1 MSKADPTGESL
12 ESILASIRRSLAEQS
27 TDILNEDAGTAPEA
41 GYEPQPMMPGED
53 DDMPRLFGGAGAGA
67 ADAAPRNAL
76 SGPVLE
82 DPPPP
87 APAGAAPPHLSPP
100 GHAEMHAPVET
111 PARPAEEPPPPAG
124 VSFAAAP
131 APAQGPKDAL
141 WFLGRGDA
149 AAERNGVQVPQP
161 PTPAQTAAEAKP
173 IRTEIVRGPLPPFFG
188 SSAEAAKVEVAPVPD
203 ISIPSVMPPFP
214 PPPAARGLAGDP
226 LPGPVTNPATNP
238 TPGAATAT
246 HSLPGLRA
254 GAVARD
260 DLPNGKAASFLGQ
273 PATDGR
279 ATATDGRGAAA
290 GGPAQSQGLQGLE
303 AMVAELLRPM
313 LRRWLDENMPR
324 LVSAALKA
332 EAELMARRDPKKP

>member
-27 TDILNEDAGTAPEA
+27 TDILNEDTGTAPEA

-53 DDMPRLFGGAGAGA
+53 DLPRLFGGAGAGA
-67 ADAAPRNAL
+67 PALDTAPRKAL
-76 SGPVLE
+76 PGRALE
-82 DPPPP
+82 DPT
-87 APAGAAPPHLSPP
+87 APAGAAPAHL
-100 GHAEMHAPVET
+100 APVHVET
-111 PARPAEEPPPPAG
+111 PARAEIPARPVEEPPPPAPM
-124 VSFAAAP
+124 SLAAP
-131 APAQGPKDAL
+131 APAQGSKDAL
-141 WFLGRGDA
+141 WFLGRSDA
-149 AAERNGVQVPQP
+149 PAESTGVQVAAPRAQVQP
-161 PTPAQTAAEAKP
+161 AAAEAKP

-203 ISIPSVMPPFP
+203 IAPTASVMPPFP

-226 LPGPVTNPATNP
+226 LPGPVTSPVTNP
-238 TPGAATAT
+238 TPEAATGQTT
-246 HSLPGLRA
+246 HSFPGLRA
-254 GAVARD
+254 GAATRD
-260 DLPNGKAASFLGQ
+260 GLPNGKAASFLGQ
-273 PATDGR
+273 PAMDGR
-279 ATATDGRGAAA
+279 AAAA
-290 GGPAQSQGLQGLE
+290 DGPPQFHGLQGLE

>member
-27 TDILNEDAGTAPEA
+27 TDILNDDTGTPPEPP
-41 GYEPQPMMPGED
+41 YEPLSMMPDEE
-53 DDMPRLFGGAGAGA
+53 DMPRMFGGAGAGVPA
-67 ADAAPRNAL
+67 ADTAPRE
-76 SGPVLE
+76 PERVLE
-82 DPPPP
+82 DSQ
-87 APAGAAPPHLSPP
+87 ATTGAAPAHPAAPV
-100 GHAEMHAPVET
+100 HAETSARAEIS
-111 PARPAEEPPPPAG
+111 ARPVEEPPPPPP
-124 VSFAAAP
+124 VSLAAAP
-131 APAQGPKDAL
+131 APVQGAKDAL
-141 WFLGRGDA
+141 WFLGRSDA
-149 AAERNGVQVPQP
+149 PAETNGVPASRAPVQP
-161 PTPAQTAAEAKP
+161 AAAEAKP

-203 ISIPSVMPPFP
+203 VSPAASVMPPFP

-226 LPGPVTNPATNP
+226 PPGPVTSPVTSPAP
-238 TPGAATAT
+238 AAATGQAT

-254 GAVARD
+254 GAVTREGFA
-260 DLPNGKAASFLGQ
+260 NGKAALFLGQ

-279 ATATDGRGAAA
+279 AAATDGRAAA
-290 GGPAQSQGLQGLE
+290 ADGPPQFQGLQGLE